1 MATKKRKSKIDGLY
15 YLNAEMLRKA
25 DACSYHLGRW
35 IRFFGEADVP
45 ITREVIERM
54 HTRLDWTI
62 GWAMNHMY
70 IGGKITHAERTEATN
85 LYYRSRTGGQRNA
98 FIRLLEKRARR
109 EGRLA

>member
-1 MATKKRKSKIDGLY
+1 MAMKKRKSEIDGLY

-25 DACSYHLGRW
+25 GACSYHLYRW

-62 GWAMNHMY
+62 GWAMLAMSLA
-70 IGGKITHAERTEATN
+70 GKITEAEHRKAST
-85 LYYRSRTGGQRNA
+85 LYYRRRTDGQRNA

>member
-25 DACSYHLGRW
+25 GACSYHLYRW

-62 GWAMNHMY
+62 GWAMYHMY
-70 IGGKITHAERTEATN
+70 IGGKITGDEHREASTLYCHRRT
-85 LYYRSRTGGQRNA
+85 RGQRNA